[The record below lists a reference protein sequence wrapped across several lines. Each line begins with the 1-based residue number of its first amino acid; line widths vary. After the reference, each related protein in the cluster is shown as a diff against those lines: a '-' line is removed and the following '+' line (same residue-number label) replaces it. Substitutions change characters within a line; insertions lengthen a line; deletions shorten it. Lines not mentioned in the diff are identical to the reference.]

1 MVKTSLVLIGWG
13 TLTYSAWAVPLP
25 TNDDAAPAAAVKWLQ
40 LLDAGRVEEGA
51 SQGSQE
57 VRSFEQW
64 LNHFKIQRVALGRIN
79 KRHLVE
85 LKRSAIISG
94 LPEVRRYFIVRFK
107 SSFERKPT
115 AIEEIT
121 ISKVGC
127 CWEVYEYKI
136 SDQ

>member
-1 MVKTSLVLIGWG
+1 MKRFALFTLIMASASAATRLSQPDDEAAGEAAIQWLELV
-13 TLTYSAWAVPLP
+13 
-25 TNDDAAPAAAVKWLQ
+25 
-40 LLDAGRVEEGA
+40 DAGRNDEAA

-64 LNHFKIQRVALGRIN
+64 LNHFKIQRLALGRIN

-85 LKRSAIISG
+85 LKHSAIISG
-94 LPEVRRYFIVRFK
+94 LPEVRRYFILRLK

-127 CWEVYEYKI
+127 CWEVFDYKI